1 MKTQTHNDVRGFGV
15 VMLVASL
22 LLAWR
27 LRSYGTLVLALCIG
41 TGALLGLASFVAP
54 ALVRPLARAWAT
66 LGHLLGRITT
76 PILLVLVFVLVVIP
90 LRGVLAVFRIDPLAL
105 RFDRN
110 AKTHFITRK
119 KPQFDRADFERLS

>member
-1 MKTQTHNDVRGFGV
+1 MRAQTNNDVRGFGV

-27 LRSYGTLVLALCIG
+27 LRAHGPMVLGLCIG
-41 TGALLGLASFVAP
+41 SGALLALASFVAP
-54 ALVRPLARAWAT
+54 AVVRPLARAWAK

-105 RFDRN
+105 RFDRSV
-110 AKTHFITRK
+110 KTHFITRK

>member
-1 MKTQTHNDVRGFGV
+1 MRAQTNNDVRGFGI

-27 LRSYGTLVLALCIG
+27 LRLHGSMVFGLCIG
-41 TGALLGLASFVAP
+41 VGVLLALASFVVP
-54 ALVRPLARAWAT
+54 AAVRPLARAWAS
-66 LGHLLGRITT
+66 LGHLLGRVTT
-76 PILLVLVFVLVVIP
+76 PILLALVFVLVVIP

-105 RFDRN
+105 RFDRS
-110 AKTHFITRK
+110 AKTHFIARK